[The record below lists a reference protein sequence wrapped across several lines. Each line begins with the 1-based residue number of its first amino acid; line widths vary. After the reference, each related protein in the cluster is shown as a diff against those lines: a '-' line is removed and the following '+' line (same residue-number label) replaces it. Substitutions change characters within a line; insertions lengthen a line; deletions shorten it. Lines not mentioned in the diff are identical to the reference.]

1 LSSVIARRAARAR
14 RVLKLQREGR
24 CQCGRQMDRD
34 GSKCRRCTDRHAV
47 IARQRYQRGDHGA
60 AFTSAV
66 LGVQFAYQQRGIR

>member
-1 LSSVIARRAARAR
+1 MSTVTARRAARDRRAAR
-14 RVLKLQREGR
+14 LTAEGK
-24 CQCGRQMDRD
+24 CQCGRLMDRV